1 MELCT
6 LRCMEMESKQK
17 KHAWVLGGWMRTHRV
32 GIVKDD
38 LETETDEILKS
49 DERVKFE
56 HRPI

>member
-1 MELCT
+1 
-6 LRCMEMESKQK
+6 
-17 KHAWVLGGWMRTHRV
+17 MRTHRV

-56 HRPI
+56 HCPI